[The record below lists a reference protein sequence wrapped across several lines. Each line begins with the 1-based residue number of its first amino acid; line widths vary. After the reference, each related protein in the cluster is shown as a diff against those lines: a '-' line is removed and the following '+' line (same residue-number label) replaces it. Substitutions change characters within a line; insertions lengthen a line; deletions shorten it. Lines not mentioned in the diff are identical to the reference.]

1 MSSELVKTQQ
11 ERIEVLEKKVKEL
24 EGEKENWETKE
35 KNFLEERRTAEDHRG
50 YFLEM
55 CEDLHEAIGNFETAF
70 KDRHARGMSDL
81 DK

>member
-35 KNFLEERRTAEDHRG
+35 KNFLEELRTAEDHRG
-50 YFLEM
+50 YF
-55 CEDLHEAIGNFETAF
+55 F
-70 KDRHARGMSDL
+70 
-81 DK
+81 